1 MERFKRKTRIFM
13 DAFLSGIKFS
23 LAIMFLIVSIA
34 CVVCAVVSILKT
46 FSGETGW
53 GTSVAFLGMGIL
65 SGSLCY
71 AFGETI

>member
-13 DAFLSGIKFS
+13 GAFLSGIKFS
-23 LAIMFLIVSIA
+23 LAIMFLIFSI
-34 CVVCAVVSILKT
+34 VCAACAVLSILKT
-46 FSGETGW
+46 FSGETEW
-53 GTSVAFLGMGIL
+53 GTSVAFLGMGML